1 METTITRELT
11 GKKNKKK
18 KYPLLIHGKSQRNSY
33 RSMYDID
40 VITRW
45 IRYAWRYQT
54 EKETNL

>member
-11 GKKNKKK
+11 GKKNWKKK
-18 KYPLLIHGKSQRNSY
+18 KYSLLIHGKSQCY

-40 VITRW
+40 VITQW
-45 IRYAWRYQT
+45 IHYAWRYQT